1 MESLKFNACPNCG
14 SEETVSRVLSKEG
27 QEKGNLTKEQSIAL
41 FGIQTI
47 VADPSKQQKIIV
59 SKREVPAVSCVFD
72 VCSKC
77 GTLFATTVSIQ
88 NVVLQNPEANQKPG
102 QLFRN

>member
-1 MESLKFNACPNCG
+1 MESLKFEKCPSCG
-14 SEETVSRVLSKEG
+14 NEETVSRILSKEG
-27 QEKGNLTKEQSIAL
+27 QEKGNLSNEQFIAL

-59 SKREVPAVSCVFD
+59 SRREVPAVSCVFD

-88 NVVLQNPEANQKPG
+88 NVVLQNPNANQKPG
-102 QLFRN
+102 QLFKN